1 MASGDLSAGERRRA
15 RTRAALLAAAR
26 ELFSER
32 GYHQTRV
39 DEVTARAGLATG
51 TFYLYFKDKPA
62 IALALL
68 ETVFEVAQAAMEQF
82 AELGPAI
89 ADPRAVTRT
98 AIRQAL
104 EAYESNAALMR
115 LLEEQAPAATP
126 ELAEARRAFY
136 MGLSRLLAG
145 VVQELGAPHGVTRE
159 RPDLVA
165 EAVIGAVQR
174 MAYGALILGGES
186 VTDSLVDAATGVIAR
201 LLGWEPDQAES
212 VGDS

>member
-1 MASGDLSAGERRRA
+1 MATQDLSVGEQRRA
-15 RTRAALLAAAR
+15 RTRGALLAAAR

-39 DEVTARAGLATG
+39 DEITAGAGVATG

-68 ETVFEVAQAAMEQF
+68 EAVFEVAQAAIEQF
-82 AELGPAI
+82 AELGPTI
-89 ADPRAVTRT
+89 ADRRALARVAVR
-98 AIRQAL
+98 RGL
-104 EAYESNAALMR
+104 EAYQSNLPLMR

-126 ELAEARRAFY
+126 ELAEARQAFY
-136 MGLSRLLAG
+136 RGLSSVLAG
-145 VVQELGAPHGVTRE
+145 MVQELGVSRGVSRE

-174 MAYGALILGGES
+174 MAYGALVVAEES
-186 VTDSLVDAATGVIAR
+186 VTDSLVDAATSVVAR
-201 LLGWEPDQAES
+201 LLGWEPDRAEGA
-212 VGDS
+212 GDI